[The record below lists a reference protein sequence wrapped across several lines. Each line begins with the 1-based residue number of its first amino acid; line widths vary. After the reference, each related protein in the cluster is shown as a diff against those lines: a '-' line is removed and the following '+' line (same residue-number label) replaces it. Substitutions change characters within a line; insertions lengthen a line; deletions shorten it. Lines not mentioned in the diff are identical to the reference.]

1 MQTVDMRI
9 LYHAEND
16 WSVWIS
22 GKLHSH
28 VSSAALDDL
37 IDHALVAVEVARIE
51 DRHPAIRRGVVCWST
66 PLLTGFSRSQ

>member
-16 WSVWIS
+16 WSVRIS
-22 GKLHSH
+22 GKLYSH

-37 IDHALVAVEVARIE
+37 IEYALVAVEVALSGTDAPSFGE
-51 DRHPAIRRGVVCWST
+51 AWSAG
-66 PLLTGFSRSQ
+66 PLPC

>member
-9 LYHAEND
+9 LYHAKND

-28 VSSAALDDL
+28 VSSAALDNL
-37 IDHALVAVEVARIE
+37 IEYALVAVEVALSE
-51 DRHPAIRRGVVCWST
+51 TGT
-66 PLLTGFSRSQ
+66 PSFGEASSAGPLPG

>member
-9 LYHAEND
+9 LYHAVND

-37 IDHALVAVEVARIE
+37 IEYALVAVEVARSE
-51 DRHPAIRRGVVCWST
+51 TDT
-66 PLLTGFSRSQ
+66 PPFGEVWFAAPLPC

>member
-9 LYHAEND
+9 MYHGEND

-28 VSSAALDDL
+28 VSSLALDDL
-37 IDHALVAVEVARIE
+37 IEYALVAAEVALSEPDARSFGE
-51 DRHPAIRRGVVCWST
+51 EWCAG
-66 PLLTGFSRSQ
+66 PLPC

>member
-16 WSVWIS
+16 WSVWVS

-37 IDHALVAVEVARIE
+37 IDYALVAVEVALSETDARSFGE
-51 DRHPAIRRGVVCWST
+51 ELCAG
-66 PLLTGFSRSQ
+66 PLPG